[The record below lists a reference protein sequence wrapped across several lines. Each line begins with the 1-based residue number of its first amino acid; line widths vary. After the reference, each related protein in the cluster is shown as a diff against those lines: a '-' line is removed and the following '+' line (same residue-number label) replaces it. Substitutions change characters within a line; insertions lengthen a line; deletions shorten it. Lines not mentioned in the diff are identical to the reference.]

1 MGILCGELLES
12 YVGISWSSTWGSLG
26 ALRGDLLEPYTGIS
40 WSRMRGTHMHS
51 HVETACK
58 MHLTTCVNPPLLQ
71 VIGVIYR
78 STPYLSDSTTG
89 VSGRF
94 FDFLVNVFGFAMPFP
109 VCLHE
114 NLPVV
119 VVALLGYIPP
129 LLAISTAIAYA
140 VW

>member
-1 MGILCGELLES
+1 
-12 YVGISWSSTWGSLG
+12 
-26 ALRGDLLEPYTGIS
+26 
-40 WSRMRGTHMHS
+40 
-51 HVETACK
+51 
-58 MHLTTCVNPPLLQ
+58 LQ

-78 STPYLSDSTTG
+78 STPYLLETATG
-89 VSGRF
+89 SVRSF

-129 LLAISTAIAYA
+129 LLAIITAIAYA